1 MVMEPHFFLILE
13 LLPMT
18 RLIGCGIFAVCLLVT
33 NSVNAL
39 PPFPGLLTTAL
50 KDDADS
56 KKFLDAVGMLKMKCD
71 VCHKPGVD
79 KAKDKNHG
87 LNDFGEAMHES
98 VDFKAL
104 KPAIKD
110 KDTVKMLEL
119 FKAGYAKA
127 IAEKNADGK
136 TYGELINAGSLPG
149 KNG

>member
-1 MVMEPHFFLILE
+1 MIRWFC
-13 LLPMT
+13 
-18 RLIGCGIFAVCLLVT
+18 CGVFAICVLA
-33 NSVNAL
+33 VNTASAL
-39 PPFPGLLTTAL
+39 PPFPGLLSEAL
-50 KDDADS
+50 KGDADS

-87 LNDFGEAMHES
+87 LNDFGEAMHKS

-110 KDTVKMLEL
+110 KDNAKVLEL

-136 TYGELINAGSLPG
+136 TYAELIKAGTLPG

>member
-1 MVMEPHFFLILE
+1 MS
-13 LLPMT
+13 
-18 RLIGCGIFAVCLLVT
+18 RLFCCGVFAVCLLAANT
-33 NSVNAL
+33 ASAL
-39 PPFPGLLTTAL
+39 PPFPGLLSLAL

-56 KKFLDAVGMLKMKCD
+56 KKFLDAVGMLKMKCE

-87 LNDFGEAMHES
+87 LNDFGEAMHKS

-110 KDTVKMLEL
+110 KNNEKILEL

-127 IAEKNADGK
+127 TAEKNADGK
-136 TYGELINAGSLPG
+136 TFGELIKAGTLPG